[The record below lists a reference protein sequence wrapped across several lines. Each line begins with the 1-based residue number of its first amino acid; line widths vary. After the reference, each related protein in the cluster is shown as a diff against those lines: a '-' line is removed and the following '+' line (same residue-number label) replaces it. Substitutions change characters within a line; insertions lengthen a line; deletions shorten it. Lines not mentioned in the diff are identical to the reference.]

1 MIAVAAQ
8 AIGGPSARRGAALS
22 AAGVIAAVPLPPVVC
37 AGLTHAAFGE
47 AP

>member
-1 MIAVAAQ
+1 MVVVATGAIA
-8 AIGGPSARRGAALS
+8 GPSARRGTALS

-37 AGLTHAAFGE
+37 AGLTHAAFGD